1 MKNQIRWANTPW
13 GKFAD
18 WLKTLKLW
26 GQKRLLRRRW
36 QWCWREQKC
45 LLLNCWRGW
54 WWVIH
59 FHFLLFDHKEREKRK
74 ARSSRKVEHRK
85 EISTSSLPVS
95 DQHSSCQW
103 SFQWFCCLRLIL
115 IFVCWF
121 FHICFWMF
129 SLQLSAHERSHQ
141 RSRSAQPLVK
151 LAIIFVAKVLDL
163 ICPHTFPPYS
173 TIQVLWVFILYWSLM
188 LIFQNYRMKYF
199 PLLSRPRLAK
209 ASQIFMGEMFWIK
222 KIPWFLPDFVVVE
235 IAHFSKFFVGTFW
248 SEKLFFHLNCWEAW
262 PL

>member
-1 MKNQIRWANTPW
+1 MNSSKICLSDTGTVMNENSQSGLPSTPDLAWRMVKLLTKLTKMWLSSKYCSKTEPDTRTRENKPYQIKNQIRWANTLW

-26 GQKRLLRRRW
+26 GQKRPLRKRW

-95 DQHSSCQW
+95 DQHSSCRW
-103 SFQWFCCLRLIL
+103 SFQWFP
-115 IFVCWF
+115 V
-121 FHICFWMF
+121 
-129 SLQLSAHERSHQ
+129 
-141 RSRSAQPLVK
+141 
-151 LAIIFVAKVLDL
+151 
-163 ICPHTFPPYS
+163 
-173 TIQVLWVFILYWSLM
+173 
-188 LIFQNYRMKYF
+188 
-199 PLLSRPRLAK
+199 
-209 ASQIFMGEMFWIK
+209 
-222 KIPWFLPDFVVVE
+222 
-235 IAHFSKFFVGTFW
+235 
-248 SEKLFFHLNCWEAW
+248 
-262 PL
+262 